1 MENRGLI
8 PHMIPIILLLLLL
21 HLKVSG
27 NIIFTIIPNKISIAT
42 VVIFLFLFFS
52 VPEDAD

>member
-8 PHMIPIILLLLLL
+8 PHMIPIILL

-27 NIIFTIIPNKISIAT
+27 NIIFTIIPHKISSIAT